1 MSKWLHKLPKK
12 NKAPDKQKQSRE
24 QNGIQNLDRY
34 RHFLK
39 VRRILSLILA
49 GCAVIALVVVL
60 ATAFFSGKFTEFF
73 YHVKQFSAEDNY
85 PVTIKEQSFTD
96 AAGLNRYLAIMTKN
110 GIVFLD
116 EKGDKAQEN
125 VLGYSSPVMRYN
137 KQGVLVYDQ
146 GGTQFQYVQP
156 FQLGFSMTTEQKIIT
171 GALSENGNCAIA
183 TYHDRYAAEVTVYNA
198 DGSISYRWYSASDKV
213 MQLAFDPDGRRLY
226 VCCINAEDGFL
237 QTIVYALSAGS
248 DKELYRTALSNSVSP
263 LYLQPMSNGRLAVI
277 TTGSIEFLNSS
288 GIASDT
294 SYYYSDL
301 YAACGSERYL
311 AIAQQNVYNNTTN
324 LIVYTPDGEKV
335 ASTEITDTPVQLD
348 ISGSKV
354 YCLTDNT
361 LIQWDFSD
369 NQKEYIIPEENCSGM
384 VLFKDTVYLYNN
396 NNIDRAVHTAAND
409 TGSEENEQK

>member
-12 NKAPDKQKQSRE
+12 NSASGKRKKSEE
-24 QNGIQNLDRY
+24 QAGIQNLDRY

-110 GIVFLD
+110 GIIFLD
-116 EKGDKAQEN
+116 EKGDRTQEN
-125 VLGYSSPVMRYN
+125 VLGYSSPVMRHN
-137 KQGVLVYDQ
+137 EQGALVYDQ
-146 GGTQFQYVQP
+146 GGTQFQYLQP

-198 DGSISYRWYSASDKV
+198 DGSVSYRWYSASDKV
-213 MQLAFDPDGRRLY
+213 IALAFDPDGRRLY
-226 VCCINAEDGFL
+226 ICCINAENGFL
-237 QTIVYALSAGS
+237 QTIVYALHAGS
-248 DKELYRTALSNSVSP
+248 DKELYRTTLSRSVSP

-277 TTGSIEFLNSS
+277 TTGSIEFLNSA
-288 GIASDT
+288 GIAADT
-294 SYYYSDL
+294 TYYYSDL

-311 AIAQQNVYNNTTN
+311 AVAQQNVYNNTTN
-324 LIVYTPDGEKV
+324 LIVCTPDGEKV
-335 ASTEITDTPVQLD
+335 ASTEITDTPIQLA
-348 ISGSKV
+348 ISGNQV
-354 YCLTDNT
+354 YCLTDNA
-361 LIQWDFSD
+361 LIQWNFSD
-369 NQKEYIIPEENCSGM
+369 NQKEFIIPEENYSGM
-384 VLFKDTVYLYNN
+384 VVFKDTVYLYNN
-396 NNIDRAVHTAAND
+396 NNIFRAVHTAEED
-409 TGSEENEQK
+409 TGSAESASK